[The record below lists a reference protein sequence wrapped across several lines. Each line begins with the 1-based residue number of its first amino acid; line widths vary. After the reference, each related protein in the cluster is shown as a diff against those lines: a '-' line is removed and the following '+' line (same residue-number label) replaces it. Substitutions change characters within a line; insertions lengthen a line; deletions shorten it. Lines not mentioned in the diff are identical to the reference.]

1 MTKLL
6 AAFILVVAPCLLHA
20 AAPTTP
26 PTADA
31 SSVILWHFDEGQGDQ
46 ATDASGGNHTG
57 KITGATWVDGK
68 FGQALRWGED
78 NGQVNTPAPFPQV
91 TNQLTLQCWVKLDKL
106 PTGKI
111 PFWTADTIGYLAGAM
126 ISIRPLN
133 ATTGILYVGV
143 QLGSQPNNLM
153 CQTPIPVGEWT
164 HIALVY
170 DGPAKKLGAFVNGK
184 LDSEFDVPPGAP
196 MNVNASTSPFWAR
209 SYGGNDEKLVGAIDE
224 VSLSNRAETFG
235 YKWHSN
241 LYVHLLRYPPAFLV
255 GAGTMPPQPDNPV
268 TAYQLEAR
276 DSAGKVVVD
285 SGRIMPQRLAE
296 GVVAPARD
304 LRTGD
309 YTASVYAL
317 HRQGPR
323 ELVVERK
330 FHFTRPAGKIGITA
344 DNVTLLDGKP
354 FFPLGAYHVRPADL
368 QTVRDGGFN
377 LAFSWTTTLL
387 PTATPPG
394 DGVGYVEK
402 CGAAGLKSVGLGG
415 ITKEIFAHYRD
426 NPDLLMWYV
435 ADEPGGPGEGPDDL
449 QRSYETCAESDP
461 THPQFLL
468 QNKPGEFFRYA
479 SACDIYATDPYPI
492 NRQAQAS
499 LENVASWTQG
509 AVAAVFDRKPV
520 YVALQC
526 YTTKAV
532 SEAGKPLDGAPRL
545 PTAAEMRCMSYTALA
560 AGARGLLYYA
570 FDDSYY
576 NNGAIRGV
584 NLAKEYPEFWGQLS
598 AIVKELGAR
607 QQLWTAP
614 YSTLRPESLGPDL
627 IVQHKP
633 YLAGGKTYLL
643 VVNPKYDAR
652 PVKVRLPG
660 VKTSG
665 AVQDALGGTPGK
677 ITNGELTD
685 TLEGLQ
691 AKCYVW

>member
-1 MTKLL
+1 MLRLL
-6 AAFILVVAPCLLHA
+6 AALTLLTSPHLLLA
-20 AAPTTP
+20 QPPAAPPAADAHSVLLWHCDEGSGATV
-26 PTADA
+26 ADA
-31 SSVILWHFDEGQGDQ
+31 S
-46 ATDASGGNHTG
+46 GNHHDG
-57 KITGATWVDGK
+57 AATGATWTEGK

-78 NGQVNTPAPFPQV
+78 NGNITAAGPFPQI
-91 TNQLTLQCWVKLDKL
+91 TDQLTLQCWVKLDQL

-133 ATTGILYVGV
+133 ATSGILYVGV

-170 DGPAKKLGAFVNGK
+170 DGPARKIGAFVNGK

-196 MNVNASTSPFWAR
+196 MNVNASTNSFWAR
-209 SYGGNDEKLVGAIDE
+209 SYGGNDEKLIGAIDE
-224 VSLSNRAETFG
+224 ISLSNRAETFG

-255 GAGTMPPQPDNPV
+255 GAGMMPPQPDNPV
-268 TAYQLEAR
+268 TAYQLEAKNA
-276 DSAGKVVVD
+276 AGKVIVD
-285 SGRIMPQRLAE
+285 SGKIAPQRLPE
-296 GVVAPARD
+296 GFVTPARD

-317 HRQGPR
+317 HQQGPR
-323 ELVVERK
+323 ELVVARK
-330 FHFTRPAGKIGITA
+330 FHFTRPAGKIGFTA
-344 DNVTLLDGKP
+344 DNVTLIDGQP
-354 FFPLGAYHVRPADL
+354 YFPLGAYHVRPADL
-368 QTVRDGGFN
+368 QTVKDGGFN
-377 LAFSWTTTLL
+377 LAFSWTTTVL

-402 CGAAGLKSVGLGG
+402 CGAVGVKSVGLGG

-492 NRQAQAS
+492 NRVAQAP

-532 SEAGKPLDGAPRL
+532 SDAGKYQDGAPRL

-584 NLAKEYPEFWGQLS
+584 NLAKEFPEFWGQLS

-607 QQLWTAP
+607 QGIWTAP
-614 YSTLRPESLGPDL
+614 YAALRPQSLSPDL
-627 IVQHKP
+627 IVQRKP
-633 YLAGGKTYLL
+633 YAMGGKTYLL
-643 VVNPKYDAR
+643 VVNPKYEPRAVR
-652 PVKVRLPG
+652 VKLPG
-660 VKTSG
+660 VKRSG
-665 AVQDALGGTPGK
+665 AVPDALGGTPGK

-685 TLEGLQ
+685 TLEALQ
-691 AKCYVW
+691 AKCYIL